1 MFQRD
6 WDFGAVLLFGRSTT
20 LPLLSKPESERK
32 RPPEDIISD
41 IRRNTH
47 AFQTI
52 PNYFRNEYWYI
63 KIQVELYQEATAAG
77 FPDKALINCGRDE
90 LLKLMSKHEFNKP
103 IDAHLAKAKEEW
115 SKVSSSPQ
123 TNTGFR
129 SSRSLLP

>member
-20 LPLLSKPESERK
+20 LPLLSQSERK

-52 PNYFRNEYWYI
+52 PNYFQNEYCYI
-63 KIQVELYQEATAAG
+63 KTQVELYQEATAAG
-77 FPDKALINCGRDE
+77 YPDKALIACGRDE
-90 LLKLMSKHEFNKP
+90 LLKLMMKHEFDKP
-103 IDAHLAKAKEEW
+103 VDAHLAKAKKEW
-115 SKVSSSPQ
+115 SSVSSSHHIA
-123 TNTGFR
+123 GL
-129 SSRSLLP
+129 SRL